1 MPTKEEAIETIK
13 TVSDPEIQ
21 IDIWTLGLIYDV
33 EVKDALTVNIKM
45 TFTSSTCPF
54 GPMMV
59 DELKQ
64 KLEKKGYKAINVEIV
79 FEPVWEPSK
88 ELRMTLGI

>member
-1 MPTKEEAIETIK
+1 MPTKEEAIEIIK
-13 TVSDPEIQ
+13 TISDPEIQ
-21 IDIWTLGLIYDV
+21 IDIWTLGLIYNV
-33 EVKDALTVNIKM
+33 EVKDAKTINIKM
-45 TFTSSTCPF
+45 TFTSPTCPF

-64 KLEKKGYKAINVEIV
+64 KLEKKGFKTINVEIV
-79 FEPVWEPSK
+79 FQPVWEPSK